1 MEKLDSLQSTW
12 DHIKKFLS
20 DGEQGISTHLIS
32 GKFSGG
38 KKKIMDMAQTM
49 ATEHGYLVY
58 RFPGN
63 ITQESMPYQPFNYI
77 LNAMYDTVEERGM
90 NEIIK
95 KFNNFF
101 TDNKGLRILVIIE
114 GIERLNTSSQDL
126 FLYLSRTALKQ
137 GFSLIGT
144 YNEPK
149 RNQEYTPGF
158 NFIIVSATEP
168 QIHIINLR
176 EPNYDDARFYTQ
188 MMGYKLPENFTIDLF
203 RLSSGDLSTINY
215 ALKYYED
222 IGIINDRKEVN
233 DALFRFLPI
242 PPAIDDYYAKKIADL
257 SETEMKVAGTMALS
271 GEELDLDVISRITFV
286 SKSDL
291 YKVMESLDSNGII
304 AINNFKYKISGR
316 RMTDII
322 RSKVSDVRK
331 LDLADQLINSSS
343 FDELSLQTKLNILR
357 ERGLYDKI
365 GEIIRSKWK
374 QLINSF
380 VSPMDLIAFL
390 DLVENRLD
398 SDIKRY
404 ALLIRCNSLYFVG
417 KFDQSLKCFREND
430 FSDIAGKEPELKVAS
445 ALIYLG
451 RNDEAATII
460 ERLLAD
466 KSLSPEERVMAM
478 VAKGSYLLR
487 TKKSSQALIIASEAM
502 EIAKAYS
509 VNELIDEVLTT
520 MATANADIFKFD
532 KAKKLYGEALEIER
546 KRGKIRQMNRNLH
559 DLAII
564 ESFEGNFQKALDMLK
579 ELLENTYINGDIGIR
594 TYAVYNI
601 MDILHIIGKNQE
613 SQSYEKTMDGL
624 LDIVQD
630 NDIRFIY
637 NRYIASF
644 YTEALDFAKAL
655 PFSDR
660 AVELSSLTENP
671 DWKGSSESL
680 RHLIMVKMG
689 KIPELDLK
697 YFITGFNSLEDFI
710 PLYLGFWSNIFV
722 IRGMDSE
729 ALVALKASE
738 KYSEEMG
745 DFSSKLT
752 TLLNKI
758 IYFLATEKFDEIL
771 KLNPL
776 PKDTGVMKFD
786 YSVRALNAAMA
797 LKSGDSDVF
806 HSESKKIVS
815 DLWDGSMLYNVIF
828 YPFLI
833 LGLAK
838 AKFADDDSVI
848 DLIKGIITGKKTST
862 EMSKIAE
869 IFRR

>member
-12 DHIKKFLS
+12 DHIRRFLS
-20 DGEQGISTHLIS
+20 DGEKGISTHLIS
-32 GKFSGG
+32 GKVSGG
-38 KKKIMDMAQTM
+38 KKKLMDMAHTLAM
-49 ATEHGYLVY
+49 ERGYLVY

-90 NEIIK
+90 NEIIR

-101 TDNKGLRILVIIE
+101 TDNKGLKILVIIE

-126 FLYLSRTALKQ
+126 FLYLSRTALKLE
-137 GFSLIGT
+137 FSLIGT
-144 YNEPK
+144 YSEHK
-149 RNQEYTPGF
+149 RNQEYTPEF

-188 MMGYKLPENFTIDLF
+188 MMGYKLPENFVMDLF
-203 RLSSGDLSTINY
+203 RLSSGDLNTINY
-215 ALKYYED
+215 AMKYYED

-233 DALFRFLPI
+233 EALFRFLPI

-257 SETEMKVAGTMALS
+257 SETEMKVAGTLALS
-271 GEELDLDVISRITFV
+271 GEELDLDVISRITSV

-304 AINNFKYKISGR
+304 AINNFKYRISGR

-331 LDLADQLINSSS
+331 LDIADQLINSSS
-343 FDELSLQTKLNILR
+343 FDELSLQTKLNALR
-357 ERGLYDKI
+357 ERGLYDRI

-374 QLINSF
+374 QLIDSF
-380 VSPMDLIAFL
+380 VSPMDIITFL
-390 DLVENRLD
+390 DLVEDKLE
-398 SDIKRY
+398 SGTKRY

-417 KFDQSLKCFREND
+417 KYDESLRCFREND
-430 FSDIAGKEPELKVAS
+430 FSDIAGKAPELKAAS

-451 RNDEAATII
+451 RNDEAAAII

-466 KSLSPEERVMAM
+466 KSLTPEERVMGM

-509 VNELIDEVLTT
+509 VNDQIDEVLTT
-520 MATANADIFKFD
+520 MAAANADIFKLD
-532 KAKKLYGEALEIER
+532 KAKMLYNEALDIER
-546 KRGKIRQMNRNLH
+546 KRGKIRQINRNLH

-564 ESFEGNFQKALDMLK
+564 ESFEGDFQKAIDMLK

-594 TYAVYNI
+594 TYAVYNL

-613 SQSYEKTMDGL
+613 SLSYQKTMDGL
-624 LDIVQD
+624 LEIVQD

-637 NRYIASF
+637 NRYMASF

-655 PFSDR
+655 PFSER
-660 AVELSSLTENP
+660 AVELSSLTVNP
-671 DWKGSSESL
+671 DWKSSSESL

-689 KIPELDLK
+689 KISELDLK
-697 YFITGFNSLEDFI
+697 YFNTGFNSLEDFI

-722 IRGMDSE
+722 MKGMGTE
-729 ALVALKASE
+729 ADIAIKASE
-738 KYSEEMG
+738 EYSGEMG

-758 IYFLATEKFDEIL
+758 IYLLATDKFEDIL
-771 KLNPL
+771 KLSPL
-776 PKDTGVMKFD
+776 PKNTGVMKFD
-786 YSVRALNAAMA
+786 YSVKALDAAMA
-797 LKSGDSDVF
+797 LKGGDSDMF
-806 HSESKKIVS
+806 HSESSKIVS
-815 DLWDGSMLYNVIF
+815 DLWDGSDLYNVIF

-833 LGLAK
+833 LGLAM
-838 AKFADDDSVI
+838 AKFANDESVI
-848 DLIKGIITGKKTST
+848 DLIKGIFSGKKTSA
-862 EMSKIAE
+862 EMAKIAE